1 MTKIPVI
8 KSIKKH
14 NRNGF
19 ILGPQ
24 ILIKT
29 SLRTFHEFAV
39 LLRAIQIKV
48 YDRRKELFH

>member
-8 KSIKKH
+8 KSIKKY
-14 NRNGF
+14 NGF
-19 ILGPQ
+19 ILGTQ

-39 LLRAIQIKV
+39 LLKAIQIKV
-48 YDRRKELFH
+48 YDRRKQLFH